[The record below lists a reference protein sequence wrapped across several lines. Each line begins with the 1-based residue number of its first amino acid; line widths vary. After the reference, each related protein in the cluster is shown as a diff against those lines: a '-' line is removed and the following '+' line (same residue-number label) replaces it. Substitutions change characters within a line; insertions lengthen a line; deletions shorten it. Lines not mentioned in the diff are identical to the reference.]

1 MESTTVEIINS
12 DSTPA
17 VLRHLAATAV
27 DQAASASVTTTA
39 DTQRIFRA
47 AQGSAEFFDHLQAHY
62 RESRRTMVEIACDIK
77 LTLADGTLF
86 DSGTGVLLNVSPSG
100 ALLGRLKLEK
110 GCLPVQAFRISLALK
125 RDEYNGV
132 RIEAKPV
139 RLAPEVSGLG
149 VKFEEISVA
158 A

>member
-1 MESTTVEIINS
+1 MESTTVEISNS
-12 DSTPA
+12 STTPD
-17 VLRHLAATAV
+17 VLRHLATTAAN
-27 DQAASASVTTTA
+27 QAAATSVTTTE

-62 RESRRTMVEIACDIK
+62 RESRRTMVEIACEIK

-110 GCLPVQAFRISLALK
+110 GCLPVQAFKITLTLK
-125 RDEYNGV
+125 RDDYNGV

-139 RLAPEVSGLG
+139 RLARLKVR
-149 VKFEEISVA
+149 I
-158 A
+158 